1 MSPADLQAQR
11 EKIQREI
18 AELEELE
25 RSLDPGAALSL
36 ALAQPGSGSDTDDL
50 DDDDDDSDT
59 SLEMEVGNG
68 KDSSGDDDDDIESS
82 LPNDPETCLEM
93 NLVYQNIIQEK
104 INEVADLIAQN
115 KGQQAEIM
123 LEVGVQKTT
132 RAADGRSLPSN
143 LFLGHFRKPYFKD
156 KASGIG
162 PPANEDTREKMA
174 QGIKSF
180 DELQV
185 KKWKS
190 HEKELLSSSIIS
202 DRLQRL
208 LQPKLLKHEYL
219 NQKLEK
225 AKTAMDRKILE
236 KQIKEAEREIDTT
249 NQIPHRELLGNR
261 LDEHDWEK
269 ISKINFDGTR
279 NPGELRKF
287 WQNWEHPSINKEEWS
302 EEEIEKLKKI
312 TAKHDSQ
319 DWQTIAQELGTNRSA
334 FQCLQKYQAYNKD
347 FKRNEWTKE
356 EDQMLKQLVQEMRV
370 GRHIPYRRIAYYMEG
385 RDSAQL
391 IYRWTKC
398 VDPSLRRGTWT
409 PEEDALLLAAVKKYG
424 ERDWYK
430 IRELVP
436 GRNDAQCRDR
446 YLYALHADLKKGRWS
461 CQEEEKLIELIQKY
475 GVGCWS
481 KIASELPHRTP
492 TQCLSK
498 WKIMIGTQPR
508 GQCKKKSR
516 LKHGYTR
523 RQSSSSS
530 ESESSS
536 SSDSELELMDSS
548 DGDAEKPQFT
558 VPALDLWVPVR
569 TNAAKRPAASAGSSK
584 TNDGKGSSKQAP
596 KASRGK
602 EQAEASDG
610 QGEEQ
615 ASGSSAEFSTILK
628 GMAYPYSTDIS
639 VKDPTEVVNKASESG
654 RKVIMLSLEDVRR
667 VIRNNTYLLRQRSQ
681 LPKKR
686 PGGIPSMESGTWSLD
701 LPVNEMLEALKDN
714 SQKNRRRQKEL
725 MQRQV
730 YDRRLLMA
738 VTPWVGNV
746 ILPYD
751 FGVEKQPSVQT
762 KADVIQK
769 RLQSVTLSS
778 TPLFTLFIQF
788 FQVNTNGCMKV
799 IRERRLKQTELFRA
813 VMTNAQKPPQVAQCL
828 PGQEVPN
835 KPPRKPVAAEATPD
849 TGAVPKK
856 KSAPPAVASTA
867 PVPAVLEG
875 PVQKQNLRPQRQLP
889 LLKPKPKSVSELL
902 QDKRLRESRAKK
914 AVQRTMILAP
924 QVLVPS
930 SAILQPVIPQAPG
943 GSKPATAMPLG
954 DVSTPPQPAPTLGPT
969 FLSLL
974 VSAPP
979 VPQSAPS
986 SSSSQ
991 KVKKRSKRKRNEDNP
1006 GGASEEEASQ
1016 DKAAKAEGPSLP
1028 QGCKKAQVL
1037 GGSSMPLVL
1046 QSQAFMPHQIAVL
1059 QSPPVTLSPA
1069 GVAAGVQNVPH
1080 SVLATS
1086 APAPGSVQQ
1095 SPVSLVPAVVTPQ
1108 SSTHLV
1114 PSNLVPITWVMTP
1127 QGLIPARV
1135 QTLVGLQN
1143 QKMLS
1148 VALES
1153 QASSAERTKVAPLDL
1168 TVSQASSRPSS
1179 TPPAGSAATEVPSLP
1194 VAEGASPVIAT
1205 GSSPSAH
1212 SASEPQQSLLLPAPV
1227 PDLVR
1232 SADSSTKQGAVLA
1245 ALPADSSA
1253 LRAAPT
1259 PVPLRDPPA
1268 GTQHAHSLCPSS
1280 PAGQAE
1286 SSSCI
1291 VINTLENGSN
1301 VPVLQTDQL
1310 PSSNVPTG
1318 SASGIAALATKD
1330 VPVALEPSDT
1340 LPQLSP
1346 PRGEKSPL
1354 DYSLITLEGEA
1365 SVKEW
1370 LKETPSV
1377 PVSNGSNKLPYLPP
1391 FICNLK
1397 TLSRL
1402 LLQKTTLEQNALA
1415 LVSAGKSQ
1423 GGDTKADLRPIQE
1436 LVTTTLSKRR
1446 PSREGDGEL
1455 SLTEEELAEEE
1466 ICQEPATEESCQEP
1480 TEGPSNGTEGPAL
1493 GGEDANLPTQ
1503 DNGAGETAAVSVPE
1517 PETDVKDGL
1526 RRTRRT
1532 TRLRKRRMSPEQSLL
1547 SCVAV
1552 AAVSCTTNRHKLT
1565 TRTWGRQGG
1574 SLSRSPPGAWLESS
1588 TNRLPSRRLLQS

>member
-1 MSPADLQAQR
+1 MLPADLQAQR

-36 ALAQPGSGSDTDDL
+36 ALAHPGSGSDTGASPL
-50 DDDDDDSDT
+50 PSPPACFPPPGELKGPLGDDD
-59 SLEMEVGNG
+59 N
-68 KDSSGDDDDDIESS
+68 DDDIESS

-104 INEVADLIAQN
+104 INEVSDLIEQN
-115 KGQQAEIM
+115 KGQQVGAAE
-123 LEVGVQKTT
+123 LSLPWRCSQGVS
-132 RAADGRSLPSN
+132 DGRSLPSN

-156 KASGIG
+156 KVTGIG

-180 DELQV
+180 DDLQV

-208 LQPKLLKHEYL
+208 LQPKLLNGQRE
-219 NQKLEK
+219 
-225 AKTAMDRKILE
+225 
-236 KQIKEAEREIDTT
+236 ERELELILLL
-249 NQIPHRELLGNR
+249 PHLELLGNR

-319 DWQTIAQELGTNRSA
+319 DWQAIAQELGTNRSA

-370 GRHIPYRRIAYYMEG
+370 GRHIPYRKIAYYMEG

-424 ERDWYK
+424 ERGWYK

-481 KIASELPHRTP
+481 KIASELPHRTS

-498 WKIMIGTQPR
+498 WKIMIGTQ
-508 GQCKKKSR
+508 
-516 LKHGYTR
+516 HGYTR

-536 SSDSELELMDSS
+536 GSSSESELELMDSS
-548 DGDAEKPQFT
+548 DADAEKPQFT

-569 TNAAKRPAASAGSSK
+569 TNTAKRPAASAGSSK
-584 TNDGKGSSKQAP
+584 TNDGKGSSKKAP
-596 KASRGK
+596 KMSCGK
-602 EQAEASDG
+602 EQPEASDG

-615 ASGSSAEFSTILK
+615 PSESSAVFSTVLK
-628 GMAYPYSTDIS
+628 GMACPYSTDIS
-639 VKDPTEVVNKASESG
+639 VKDPTEVVNK
-654 RKVIMLSLEDVRR
+654 
-667 VIRNNTYLLRQRSQ
+667 SQ
-681 LPKKR
+681 LPKRR

-701 LPVNEMLEALKDN
+701 LPVSEMLEALKDN
-714 SQKNRRRQKEL
+714 TQKNQRRQKEL
-725 MQRQV
+725 LQRQV

-751 FGVEKQPSVQT
+751 FGVEKRPSVQT

-778 TPLFTLFIQF
+778 TPIFTLFIQF

-799 IRERRLKQTELFRA
+799 IRERRLRQTELFRA
-813 VMTNAQKPPQVAQCL
+813 VVTNAQKPPQVLCRCL
-828 PGQEVPN
+828 
-835 KPPRKPVAAEATPD
+835 
-849 TGAVPKK
+849 GAMPKK

-867 PVPAVLEG
+867 PVPAVLGG
-875 PVQKQNLRPQRQLP
+875 PVQKQNLRAQRQLP
-889 LLKPKPKSVSELL
+889 PLKPKPKLVSELL
-902 QDKRLRESRAKK
+902 QDKRLQESRAKK
-914 AVQRTMILAP
+914 ALQRTTILAP

-930 SAILQPVIPQAPG
+930 SAILQPVIPPAPG
-943 GSKPATAMPLG
+943 GSKP
-954 DVSTPPQPAPTLGPT
+954 PAPTLGPT
-969 FLSLL
+969 FLSLV

-979 VPQSAPS
+979 APQSAPS
-986 SSSSQ
+986 SGSSQ
-991 KVKKRSKRKRNEDNP
+991 KVKNQSKRKRNEDTP

-1016 DKAAKAEGPSLP
+1016 DKA
-1028 QGCKKAQVL
+1028 
-1037 GGSSMPLVL
+1037 
-1046 QSQAFMPHQIAVL
+1046 AFMPHQIAVL

-1069 GVAAGVQNVPH
+1069 GVAAGVQNIPH
-1080 SVLATS
+1080 SVPTTS
-1086 APAPGSVQQ
+1086 AAAPGSVQQ
-1095 SPVSLVPAVVTPQ
+1095 SPVSLVPALVTPQ

-1114 PSNLVPITWVMTP
+1114 PSSLVPITWVMTP

-1135 QTLVGLQN
+1135 QTVVGLQN

-1153 QASSAERTKVAPLDL
+1153 QASSAKSTEVAPLDL
-1168 TVSQASSRPSS
+1168 TVSRASSRPSS
-1179 TPPAGSAATEVPSLP
+1179 TPPAGSTATEVPSLP
-1194 VAEGASPVIAT
+1194 VAERASPVTAT
-1205 GSSPSAH
+1205 GTRPSAH
-1212 SASEPQQSLLLPAPV
+1212 PASEPQQSLLLPATV
-1227 PDLVR
+1227 TGGVR
-1232 SADSSTKQGAVLA
+1232 SADSATEQEG
-1245 ALPADSSA
+1245 
-1253 LRAAPT
+1253 
-1259 PVPLRDPPA
+1259 
-1268 GTQHAHSLCPSS
+1268 
-1280 PAGQAE
+1280 
-1286 SSSCI
+1286 
-1291 VINTLENGSN
+1291 GSN
-1301 VPVLQTDQL
+1301 VPVLHPDQL

-1318 SASGIAALATKD
+1318 SSTNGTTALATKD
-1330 VPVALEPSDT
+1330 VPMALEPSDI
-1340 LPQLSP
+1340 LPQSSP

-1365 SVKEW
+1365 LVKEW
-1370 LKETPSV
+1370 LKETPGVSV
-1377 PVSNGSNKLPYLPP
+1377 PTGKNRLPYLPP

-1402 LLQKTTLEQNALA
+1402 LLQKKTLEQNALA
-1415 LVSAGKSQ
+1415 LVSVEKSQ
-1423 GGDTKADLRPIQE
+1423 DGDTQADLHPIRE
-1436 LVTTTLSKRR
+1436 LVRQKLGRNPAYLMLKARFLAAFTLPAVLAALPPPKVTTTLSKRR
-1446 PSREGDGEL
+1446 PSQEGNGDL
-1455 SLTEEELAEEE
+1455 SLTEEEPAAEES
-1466 ICQEPATEESCQEP
+1466 CQEPATEKSCQDP

-1503 DNGAGETAAVSVPE
+1503 VKLGGAANPVEIV
-1517 PETDVKDGL
+1517 L
-1526 RRTRRT
+1526 HQTRSCFQG
-1532 TRLRKRRMSPEQSLL
+1532 SP
-1547 SCVAV
+1547 
-1552 AAVSCTTNRHKLT
+1552 
-1565 TRTWGRQGG
+1565 
-1574 SLSRSPPGAWLESS
+1574 
-1588 TNRLPSRRLLQS
+1588 

>member
-1 MSPADLQAQR
+1 MLPSDLQAQR

-36 ALAQPGSGSDTDDL
+36 ALAHPGSDSDTDDL
-50 DDDDDDSDT
+50 EDSDSNT

-68 KDSSGDDDDDIESS
+68 EDGSDDDDDDIESS

-104 INEVADLIAQN
+104 INEVSDLIEQN

-156 KASGIG
+156 KVTGIG

-180 DELQV
+180 DDLQV

-208 LQPKLLKHEYL
+208 LQPKLLKLEYL
-219 NQKLEK
+219 NQKMEK
-225 AKTAMDRKILE
+225 AKAAMDRKILE
-236 KQIKEAEREIDTT
+236 KQIKEAEREIDAT

-312 TAKHDSQ
+312 TAKHNSQ
-319 DWQTIAQELGTNRSA
+319 DWQAIAQELGTNRSA

-370 GRHIPYRRIAYYMEG
+370 GRHIPYRKIAYYMEG

-424 ERDWYK
+424 ERGWYK

-475 GVGCWS
+475 GVGCWT
-481 KIASELPHRTP
+481 KIASELPHRTS

-508 GQCKKKSR
+508 GQHKKKSH

-530 ESESSS
+530 ESETSSS
-536 SSDSELELMDSS
+536 SESELELMDSS
-548 DGDAEKPQFT
+548 DEDTEKPQFT

-584 TNDGKGSSKQAP
+584 NNDGKGSSKKAS

-602 EQAEASDG
+602 EQPEASDG
-610 QGEEQ
+610 QGEERP
-615 ASGSSAEFSTILK
+615 SGSSAEFSTVLK
-628 GMAYPYSTDIS
+628 GMACPYSTDIS

-654 RKVIMLSLEDVRR
+654 REVIMLSLEDVRR

-681 LPKKR
+681 LPKRR

-714 SQKNRRRQKEL
+714 TQKNQRRQKEL
-725 MQRQV
+725 LQRQV

-751 FGVEKQPSVQT
+751 FSVEKRPSVQT

-778 TPLFTLFIQF
+778 TPVFTLFIQF

-799 IRERRLKQTELFRA
+799 IRERRLRQTELFRA
-813 VMTNAQKPPQVAQCL
+813 VVTNAQKPPQVAQCL

-835 KPPRKPVAAEATPD
+835 KPPRKPVAAEAAPG
-849 TGAVPKK
+849 TGSMPKK

-867 PVPAVLEG
+867 PVATVLGG
-875 PVQKQNLRPQRQLP
+875 PVQKQNLRAQRQLP
-889 LLKPKPKSVSELL
+889 PLKPKPKSVSELL

-914 AVQRTMILAP
+914 ALQRTTILAP

-930 SAILQPVIPQAPG
+930 SAILQSVIPPAPG

-979 VPQSAPS
+979 APQSAPS
-986 SSSSQ
+986 SGSSQ
-991 KVKKRSKRKRNEDNP
+991 QVKNQSKRKRNEDTP

-1028 QGCKKAQVL
+1028 RDCSKAQVL
-1037 GGSSMPLVL
+1037 GGSSLPLVL

-1059 QSPPVTLSPA
+1059 QSPPVALSPA

-1080 SVLATS
+1080 SVPTTS

-1095 SPVSLVPAVVTPQ
+1095 SPVSLVPALVTPQ

-1114 PSNLVPITWVMTP
+1114 PSSLVPITWVMTP

-1153 QASSAERTKVAPLDL
+1153 QASSAESTEVAPLDL
-1168 TVSQASSRPSS
+1168 TVSRASSRPSS
-1179 TPPAGSAATEVPSLP
+1179 TPPAGSTATEVPSLP
-1194 VAEGASPVIAT
+1194 VAEGASPVTAMGI
-1205 GSSPSAH
+1205 SPSAH
-1212 SASEPQQSLLLPAPV
+1212 PASEPQQSLVLPATV
-1227 PDLVR
+1227 AGLVR
-1232 SADSSTKQGAVLA
+1232 SADSATEQGAVLA
-1245 ALPADSSA
+1245 APSADSSA
-1253 LRAAPT
+1253 LHTAPT
-1259 PVPLRDPPA
+1259 PVPLHDPPA
-1268 GTQHAHSLCPSS
+1268 GTQRHAHSLCPPSL
-1280 PAGQAE
+1280 AGQAE

-1291 VINTLENGSN
+1291 VINTSEGGSN
-1301 VPVLQTDQL
+1301 VPVVQTDQL

-1318 SASGIAALATKD
+1318 SSANGITALATKD
-1330 VPVALEPSDT
+1330 VSMALEPSDI
-1340 LPQLSP
+1340 LPQPSP

-1365 SVKEW
+1365 LVKEW
-1370 LKETPSV
+1370 LKETPGVSV
-1377 PVSNGSNKLPYLPP
+1377 PTGKNRLPYLPP

-1402 LLQKTTLEQNALA
+1402 LLQKKTLEQNALA
-1415 LVSAGKSQ
+1415 LVSAEKSQ
-1423 GGDTKADLRPIQE
+1423 DGDTQADLHPIRE
-1436 LVTTTLSKRR
+1436 LVRQKLGGNPAYLMLKARFLAAFTLPAVLATLPPPKVTTTLSKRR
-1446 PSREGDGEL
+1446 PSQEGDGDL
-1455 SLTEEELAEEE
+1455 SLSEEEPAAEES
-1466 ICQEPATEESCQEP
+1466 CQEPAAEESCQEP

-1493 GGEDANLPTQ
+1493 GGKDANLPTQ
-1503 DNGAGETAAVSVPE
+1503 DNGAGETAALSVPE
-1517 PETDVKDGL
+1517 AKTDAKDGL
-1526 RRTRRT
+1526 RRTGRT
-1532 TRLRKRRMSPEQSLL
+1532 TRLRKRRMSSE
-1547 SCVAV
+1547 
-1552 AAVSCTTNRHKLT
+1552 
-1565 TRTWGRQGG
+1565 
-1574 SLSRSPPGAWLESS
+1574 
-1588 TNRLPSRRLLQS
+1588 